1 MKKLL
6 RSIGGFLLATAL
18 VISLIPTSDVEAAS
32 TSDFQV
38 TGNKLM
44 KYKGTSEIVSIPDD
58 VLYIAEEAFAGNDY
72 IVKVNV
78 GDKVKAIGYGAFQD
92 CKALRTVTIGNNCEE
107 IGQGAFSK
115 DPALETVSFGTNVK
129 KVGSAIFAGDTSF
142 KKIENSS
149 PYLVVE
155 DDVLYNFD
163 KTKLFCM
170 LPSYKNGEYTMPRTV
185 TDIEGYAFW
194 GNDSIKNISL
204 SSNLAYIPE
213 YAFSNCPNIKQVDI
227 PLSVHSIDAKAFEDC
242 VNLSLVTCPDSLS
255 NIHET
260 AFDGCPKVT
269 IKATPGTY
277 AYNFA
282 QELIKSEVSEIEY
295 EDVGESAT
303 VDENAANF
311 TQSDSVTHMM
321 PVVGDTSEMQVV
333 NGQPEDDNNP
343 DATATPKPTPTPTPR
358 PAKYKDGVISGT
370 DVVSYEY
377 YDPATNPQGP
387 LLGSSSIVGGRAV
400 IFIDNKTSV
409 KNGNSGL
416 DLSKGETDS
425 VAVYDE
431 DGNIIGNAVTNAD
444 GSVTLVNSDKDS
456 TKGEDK
462 NNEDASISEG
472 TEESAQNVAT
482 ENDMS
487 LGNVMADNAK
497 KGRDFPK
504 FTVAGDKIAQQA
516 YYQDGS
522 IDEFEFPENVT
533 KIGDFAFARSSLTKI
548 DIPEGVTSIGYGA
561 FYHCDNL
568 TEINIPS
575 SVTSIGEYAFSETP
589 FIDNSNETFIICG
602 DGVLIAYKGNDSVV
616 TIPEGVKLIA
626 DGAFKDHAGIT
637 AVNLP
642 DSLTIIGEEAF
653 SGCANLKTLN
663 RGDNVTDIG
672 ANAFKGTALST
683 VTLSPNVKSVG
694 IGAFDLKNGT
704 DTVTIL
710 GTDLPVLTD
719 GISASR
725 LANVQD
731 RTYAFGN
738 MTRAIINPNIKSL
751 TDTILEPGKYG
762 FKGTVVDV
770 YGNTVSDNTVGVCN
784 LSNDG
789 VLLDVNSSLFSV
801 GAGAGAK
808 IPGDEGNYVLHIQ
821 DSQNAKEKINI
832 AYGDLYGGKSPENL
846 VGFDISLYDATD
858 SVKISKLGRQSV
870 SVTLPMPD
878 SLIQDNLHM
887 VALDSDGQLEAVD
900 FSITDSETGKMLTFT
915 CNHFSPYGFYNY
927 AGTNAAVD
935 KQGTHIKDVTPDTGD
950 DSIQPKWFL
959 VIGCIATAIV
969 LFLIS
974 MKETV
979 EGFDD
984 KQNKNG

>member
-6 RSIGGFLLATAL
+6 RSIGAVLLATAL
-18 VISLIPTSDVEAAS
+18 VVSLIPTSDVEAAS

-44 KYKGTSEIVSIPDD
+44 RYSGTSEIVSIPDD

-92 CKALRTVTIGNNCEE
+92 CKGLRTVTIGNNCEE

-129 KVGSAIFAGDTSF
+129 KVGSALFAGDTSF
-142 KKIENSS
+142 KKLENSS
-149 PYLVVE
+149 PYLKVE
-155 DDVLYNFD
+155 NDVLYNFD
-163 KTKLFCM
+163 QTKIFCM

-185 TDIEGYAFW
+185 EEILGYSFW
-194 GNDSIKNISL
+194 GNENIKNVSL

-213 YAFSNCPNIKQVDI
+213 YAFSNCPNIKQVEI
-227 PLSVHSIDAKAFEDC
+227 PLTVHSIDAKAFEDC
-242 VNLSLVTCPDSLS
+242 VNLSLVKIPESVS
-255 NIHET
+255 NIHPT

-269 IKATPGTY
+269 ISATAGTY
-277 AYNFA
+277 AAKYA
-282 QELIKSEVSEIEY
+282 QELIKSEVSEMEY
-295 EDVGESAT
+295 EDVGQSAT

-311 TQSDSVTHMM
+311 VQSDSVTHMM
-321 PVVGDTSEMQVV
+321 PVSGDTSTMEVK
-333 NGQPEDDNNP
+333 NGQPEDDNP
-343 DATATPKPTPTPTPR
+343 EATHKPTPTPK
-358 PAKYKDGVISGT
+358 PARYKDGVINGT

-377 YDPATNPQGP
+377 YDPSTDPQGP
-387 LLGSSSIVGGRAV
+387 LLGSSSIVGGRAL

-409 KNGNSGL
+409 KNGASGL
-416 DLSKGETDS
+416 DLSKSETDS

-431 DGNIIGNAVTNAD
+431 NGKMIGNAVTNAD
-444 GSVTLVNSDKDS
+444 GSVTMISADSPKDESDKEKDNTDS
-456 TKGEDK
+456 ETESDSSVETED
-462 NNEDASISEG
+462 G
-472 TEESAQNVAT
+472 TSLSNV
-482 ENDMS
+482 
-487 LGNVMADNAK
+487 LADNAK

-504 FTVAGDKIAQQA
+504 FTVAGEAIATQA
-516 YYQDGS
+516 YYQDDS
-522 IDEFEFPENVT
+522 LDDFEFPEDVT
-533 KIGDFAFARSSLTKI
+533 KISDFAFARSSLSKI

-568 TEINIPS
+568 EDVTIPS
-575 SVTSIGEYAFSETP
+575 TVTSIGEYAFAETP
-589 FIDNSNETFIICG
+589 FLNNTNDKFVIAG
-602 DGVLIAYKGNDSVV
+602 DGVLISYNGNDSVV

-626 DGAFKDHAGIT
+626 NGAFKDHNGIT
-637 AVNLP
+637 AVNLA
-642 DSLTIIGEEAF
+642 DSLLIIGEDAF
-653 SGCANLKTLN
+653 NGCSNLKTLN

-672 ANAFKGTALST
+672 ANAFKGTALSN

-704 DTVTIL
+704 DTVTVL
-710 GTDLPVLTD
+710 GTELPVLTD
-719 GISASR
+719 GIAANR
-725 LANVQD
+725 LANTED

-738 MTRAIINPNIKSL
+738 MKKAIINPNIKDL
-751 TDTILEPGKYG
+751 KDTVLEPGKYG
-762 FKGTVVDV
+762 FCGTVVDV

-784 LSNDG
+784 LSNQG
-789 VLLDVNSSLFSV
+789 VLLDVNSSVLTV
-801 GAGAGAK
+801 GPGAGAK

-821 DSQNAKEKINI
+821 DSQNAKEKIDI

-846 VGFDISLYDATD
+846 IGLDISLKDATD
-858 SVKISKLGRQSV
+858 TIEIKKLGRQSV
-870 SVTLPMPD
+870 TVTLPLPE
-878 SLIQDNLHM
+878 SLNTDNLHM
-887 VALDSDGQLEAVD
+887 VSLDGDGQLEAVD
-900 FSITDSETGKMLTFT
+900 FVISDSDDGKMISFT

-927 AGTNAAVD
+927 AGSNRAVE
-935 KQGTHIKDVTPDTGD
+935 KEGSHIKDITPDTGD
-950 DSIQPKWFL
+950 DSIHPKWFL

-979 EGFDD
+979 EGLDD
-984 KQNKNG
+984 KQNKKG